1 MFEVVK
7 EQYDVQGAKLIELLK
22 KKRDAYGDNLTSGAT
37 FLHLFYPDGI
47 PVAAY
52 KDLLIMVRVLDKL
65 FRLANQHRHDDS
77 GDGFF
82 DDESPWWDVAGYGL
96 ATVVDRVLEGRERRT
111 DEG

>member
-1 MFEVVK
+1 MFEDVK
-7 EQYDVQGAKLIELLK
+7 AEYEVQADKLVKLLQ
-22 KKRDAYGDNLTSGAT
+22 KKRDAYGDNLSSGAK
-37 FLHLFYPDGI
+37 FLTMFYPDGI

-96 ATVVDRVLEGRERRT
+96 ATVVDRVLEERERRT